1 MNVEEA
7 QKKIEEQLEAMR
19 VEHEQ
24 RIAELD
30 NDAEA
35 RMRKL
40 IQEAQ
45 K

>member
-7 QKKIEEQLEAMR
+7 QKKIEEQLSLLQ

-35 RMRKL
+35 RMREIL
-40 IQEAQ
+40 AQ
-45 K
+45 IN